1 MRKILGSYIN
11 GNTFV
16 IMYPDGTKERY
27 IKDGEVPMPEF
38 PESIDLKITN
48 RCNMRCKMCAEQSTP
63 RGEHANL
70 NNPLLNSLQPY
81 TELAIGGGNPLEHPG
96 LHALLVRM
104 KYQRVICNLTVNVR
118 HFMDYKYML
127 MGLADQNLIHG
138 LGVSVPND
146 IPYSDEFFK
155 AIKKFPNAVIHTI
168 AGYTPQYI
176 FEDLKDHNLNLL
188 ILGYKTKGLGV
199 EYYATHYHIVD
210 DMLIELAQTLP
221 DLRNHFKAIAFDNL
235 AVKQLCLSSIIS
247 KEEYNNFY
255 MGDDGEYTMYV
266 DLVTNKFGK
275 SSTHSLSDINSY
287 SISELFGQLYEKE
300 HCLWE

>member
-1 MRKILGSYIN
+1 
-11 GNTFV
+11 
-16 IMYPDGTKERY
+16 
-27 IKDGEVPMPEF
+27 
-38 PESIDLKITN
+38 
-48 RCNMRCKMCAEQSTP
+48 
-63 RGEHANL
+63 
-70 NNPLLNSLQPY
+70 
-81 TELAIGGGNPLEHPG
+81 
-96 LHALLVRM
+96 M

-155 AIKKFPNAVIHTI
+155 AIKKIPNAVIHTI

-176 FEDLKDHNLNLL
+176 FEGLKDHNLNLL
-188 ILGYKTKGLGV
+188 ILGYKTKGLGA

-247 KEEYNNFY
+247 KEEYDNFY
-255 MGDDGEYTMYV
+255 MGDDGEYTMYI
-266 DLVTNKFGK
+266 DLVAGKFGK
-275 SSTHSLSDINSY
+275 SSSHPLRNINANSVAD
-287 SISELFGQLYEKE
+287 LFAQVHGEE
-300 HCLWE
+300 HYLWH